1 VFFPRNSTQVY
12 KQMLNRQKCI
22 YTSQDA
28 LTWMINVAE
37 GMQYL
42 HNVSESKPMIIHRDL
57 KLENIMLSAWG
68 NVTIAKLVDFGLH
81 KVIDDRIK
89 KVVKRVASE
98 AFLGAKG
105 MLSRRAV
112 PVEEIDEDDELEVA
126 LAQQRAEKA
135 KAEGIDLQ
143 KELEAEEEEPPSTP
157 SPSGRRPL
165 GRQPSR
171 LHLASPA
178 MAAHK
183 EEEEEGEEAAD
194 AKTGGGE
201 NEVTSKAAVVV
212 RGYLKK
218 SMYQYPSLIIR
229 S

>member
-1 VFFPRNSTQVY
+1 
-12 KQMLNRQKCI
+12 MLNRQKCI

-28 LTWMINVAE
+28 LNWMLNVAE

-68 NVTIAKLVDFGLH
+68 RGTMAKLVDFGLH

-105 MLSRRAV
+105 LPSRRAV

-126 LAQQRAEKA
+126 LAQQRAQKA
-135 KAEGIDLQ
+135 KSEGIDLR
-143 KELEAEEEEPPSTP
+143 KELEAPEEEEQPATP
-157 SPSGRRPL
+157 SPTGRRPI
-165 GRQPSR
+165 GRAQSR

-183 EEEEEGEEAAD
+183 EEEEEGEEEVASSPQKQGAVEDEAAS
-194 AKTGGGE
+194 AKAT
-201 NEVTSKAAVVV
+201 V
-212 RGYLKK
+212 RPYFHTF
-218 SMYQYPSLIIR
+218 
-229 S
+229 